1 MTDRSLPRAPRP
13 PTGPRRAVAFR
24 NFIIGISL
32 YAVIVVLE
40 GVLVDADDLS
50 AWVGI
55 ALAVAPMAA
64 AVWAMVNWL
73 EGVRTF
79 DEFQQKIFTESGLI
93 ALGITAVAS
102 FTYGFLESYVGL
114 PKLSM
119 FVVFPFMALCYSI
132 SLPLVHRRY
141 R

>member
-1 MTDRSLPRAPRP
+1 YL
-13 PTGPRRAVAFR
+13 
-24 NFIIGISL
+24 
-32 YAVIVVLE
+32 VIVVLE
-40 GVLVDADDLS
+40 GVFIDADNLS
-50 AWVGI
+50 LWLGI
-55 ALAVAPMAA
+55 GLAVAPMAA
-64 AVWAMVNWL
+64 AVWAMAHWL

-102 FTYGFLESYVGL
+102 FTYGFLENFVGL

-119 FVVFPFMALCYSI
+119 FVVFPFMAMCYSL